1 MGSTSTAAVLSCI
14 VCADASVQHFIA
26 AAGRDYWR
34 CEQCGATFLD
44 PAQRLTPDEELARY
58 RRHQNDPA
66 DAGYRAHL
74 ARLVEP
80 LLAKLPPG
88 AQGLDYGCG
97 PGPALAQ
104 MLTAAGHRVA
114 LYDAFF
120 YPERDNLA
128 RQYDFIA
135 CSETVEHF
143 HDPAAEFARFDGLL
157 RPGGVLAILTAFP
170 PAEESFAD
178 WHYRRDPTHVV
189 FYRPETF
196 AYLATCF
203 GWSCEVVSPGVVL
216 MSKI

>member
-1 MGSTSTAAVLSCI
+1 VR
-14 VCADASVQHFIA
+14 HFTTV
-26 AAGRDYWR
+26 AGRDYRSCER
-34 CEQCGATFLD
+34 CRATFLD

-58 RRHQNDPA
+58 RRHQNDPQ

-74 ARLVEP
+74 ARLVDP

-114 LYDAFF
+114 LYDVFF
-120 YPERDNLA
+120 YPERDNLE

-135 CSETVEHF
+135 CSEAVEHF
-143 HDPAAEFARFDGLL
+143 HDPAAEFARFDDLL

-170 PAEESFAD
+170 PAEESFAN

-189 FYRPETF
+189 FYDPETLH
-196 AYLATCF
+196 YLAARF
-203 GWSCEVVSPGVVL
+203 GWSCEIPSPGVVF
-216 MSKI
+216 MHKAPA